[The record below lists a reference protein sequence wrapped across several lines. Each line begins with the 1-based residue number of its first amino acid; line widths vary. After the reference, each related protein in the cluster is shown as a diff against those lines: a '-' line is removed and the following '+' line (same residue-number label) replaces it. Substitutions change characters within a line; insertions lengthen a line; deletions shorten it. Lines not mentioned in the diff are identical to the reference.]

1 MLHILN
7 TCTDPCCN
15 LALEE
20 YFLKHAPV
28 AEDLLI
34 LWRNAPTVVIGRN
47 QNILAEINQDF
58 IAERNI
64 RVVRRLSGGG
74 AVYHDL
80 GNLNF
85 TFITALSKVGHNNFA
100 HFTRSVIDALAA
112 FGVDAEFTGRNDLT
126 IAGQKFSGNAQY
138 IHRDRLLHHG
148 TLLFDTD
155 LPTLAQ
161 ALAGAEAKHSKP
173 AVASVRS
180 RVTTI
185 RRHLPSDITLAE
197 FEAALIQAAF
207 ARTGMPYQGY
217 EPSVL
222 DRQAIA
228 DLADRR
234 YRDPNWTYGKLP
246 PSNFNSKKT
255 FAGGSVQV
263 LLDVQ
268 KAAIVRCKIYGDFFA
283 TGNMDE
289 LAALIHG
296 APYRR
301 EAISLI
307 LESWLGLHPLHNITP
322 AELLSCFFPEA

>member
-1 MLHILN
+1 MLHIPN

-64 RVVRRLSGGG
+64 QVVRRLSGGG

-138 IHRDRLLHHG
+138 IHHDRLLHHG

-185 RRHLPSDITLAE
+185 RRHLPPDITLAE
-197 FEAALIQAAF
+197 FEATLIQAAF

-222 DRQAIA
+222 GRQAIA

-246 PSNFNSKKT
+246 PSNYNSKKT

-268 KAAIVRCKIYGDFFA
+268 NAAIVRCKIYGDFFA

-289 LAALIHG
+289 LAALIQG

-322 AELLSCFFPEA
+322 TELLSCFFPEA